1 MDWKPKHA
9 SAAWLAIAIASS
21 SLALFFGTGL
31 HPHWWLTWLMPFS
44 VLLLAGRL
52 SARGAFLAGM
62 ASWCLGSLN
71 TWTFLRS
78 VLEVPL
84 FPVIAFMLL
93 PSCVFGLGILLFRR
107 WVKGGNLAAAALGF
121 SAFWVSFEY
130 LVAKTSIHG
139 TYGNLAY
146 SQMDFL
152 PIVQIATLTGG
163 WGISFLVLLPASTIA
178 ALWSGFG
185 TSHQKSILAT
195 AVTIFLLAIMGF
207 GEWRLHAVPND
218 GALVR
223 VGLLASDLPENT
235 LPTQPED
242 AQRLMREYA
251 VQARSLL
258 KQGAQVVVAPE
269 KIVVV
274 QEENIK
280 AQIGRAHV

>member
-1 MDWKPKHA
+1 MDWKPKRA

-31 HPHWWLTWLMPFS
+31 HPHWWLTWVMPFS

-52 SARGAFLAGM
+52 SARAAFLAGM

-93 PSCVFGLGILLFRR
+93 PSCAFGLGILLFRR
-107 WVKGGNLAAAALGF
+107 WVRGGNLAAAALGF

-152 PIVQIATLTGG
+152 PLLQIATLTG
-163 WGISFLVLLPASTIA
+163 V
-178 ALWSGFG
+178 
-185 TSHQKSILAT
+185 
-195 AVTIFLLAIMGF
+195 
-207 GEWRLHAVPND
+207 
-218 GALVR
+218 
-223 VGLLASDLPENT
+223 
-235 LPTQPED
+235 
-242 AQRLMREYA
+242 
-251 VQARSLL
+251 
-258 KQGAQVVVAPE
+258 
-269 KIVVV
+269 
-274 QEENIK
+274 
-280 AQIGRAHV
+280 